1 MMKSRWWFTAGV
13 LAFMV
18 GALMLFPA
26 RAAYRWFAPPDLT
39 LAGIDGTIWN
49 GRADHASA
57 FGLYVRNLE
66 WQIRPLAFLTARLAL
81 DARGELVSGFAEG
94 RLSAGVG
101 GNLSLSDVVASLALP
116 SLADTFNMPNLDGTA
131 NIRFERVEIRDG
143 LPVAANGSIE
153 VADLL
158 APNIYPR
165 GPIGGYRAEFFTQ
178 ENGIAAS
185 VEDTDGVIDMAG
197 SLTVNEDRSYV
208 FLAAIA
214 PKPDADEALRNQM
227 RFLGTP
233 DERGQYELR
242 LEGQL

>member
-1 MMKSRWWFTAGV
+1 MKARWWFTAGM
-13 LAFMV
+13 LAFLV
-18 GALMLFPA
+18 GALTLFPA
-26 RAAYRWFAPPDLT
+26 RAAYRWFAPPEVT
-39 LAGIDGTIWN
+39 LAGIEGTVWN
-49 GRADHASA
+49 GRADNATA
-57 FGLYVRNLE
+57 FGVYIRNLE
-66 WQIRPLAFLTARLAL
+66 WQIRPLALLTGRLTL

-94 RLSAGVG
+94 RLSAGIG
-101 GNLSLSDVVASLALP
+101 GNVSLSDVAASLALP
-116 SLADTFNMPNLDGTA
+116 SLADTFNMANLDGTA
-131 NIRFERVEIRDG
+131 NIRFERIDIRDG
-143 LPVAANGSIE
+143 VPTAANGTIE

-158 APNIYPR
+158 APKIYPR

-214 PKPDADEALRNQM
+214 PKPEADEGLRNQM

-242 LEGQL
+242 LEGRL